1 MTRSAAKAYVVSL
14 ATVGFVALTGHIGRA
29 DDGHFH
35 GYVDYDHARFHDV
48 LEHRAFHRELAHRE
62 AHRYPMTW
70 YQHQRLHDWLDHEVF
85 HDDLAHRNYHRS
97 QYVPRSYYGLPGNS
111 AYINYYQPYGRIG
124 YTLPRRRVVYYF
136 SN

>member
-1 MTRSAAKAYVVSL
+1 MTRSGVKALVVSL
-14 ATVGFVALTGHIGRA
+14 ATVGFVALTGHIARA
-29 DDGHFH
+29 DDGYFR
-35 GYVDYDHARFHDV
+35 GYVDDARFHDV

-70 YQHQRLHDWLDHEVF
+70 YQHERLHDWLDHEAF

-97 QYVPRSYYGLPGNS
+97 QYVPRSYYGLPGPT
-111 AYINYYQPYGRIG
+111 AYINYYQPYGSRIG